1 MFHMEH
7 TGMIANRLREAATFA
22 ENHDRPEASTPGIV
36 IALYR
41 IASGVSAAD
50 VARHIGVSRQRVS
63 GIEAGRATPET
74 AARLRKAIDELAA

>member
-1 MFHMEH
+1 M
-7 TGMIANRLREAATFA
+7 TTNDYSQIADRLREAASFA
-22 ENHDRPEASTPGIV
+22 ENPNRPDVSTPGIV

-50 VARHIGVSRQRVS
+50 VARRIGVSRQRVS
-63 GIEAGRATPET
+63 GIEAGKATPDT